1 MPLTIL
7 LFVVSISVLILAHEW
22 GHFMAARRAGMKIE
36 EFGIGFPPRVW
47 GKKRGGVLYSINLLP
62 IGGFVRIFGEDGE
75 HRSESGSFS
84 SKPILSR
91 MLVIA
96 AGVLMNVA
104 VAWAL
109 ISVVFMIGAPTE
121 LTSDELAASARDR
134 SVFISFVAEGSPAQK
149 AGVQAGDELVAVST
163 PNARIE
169 PIEAAEVQQFVGASA
184 GKEIVLTITRGN
196 EQADYKIVPRE
207 NTPEGEGP
215 LGVALAEVGTVS
227 YPPHQAIWRA
237 ANASLSRLTA
247 IAGELWS
254 VVATLLR
261 TGSASESI
269 AGPVGVASLAGT
281 IQQQGA
287 VNYLFFLA
295 IISLNLAVI
304 NAIPFP
310 ALDGGRF
317 LFLIIEKV
325 KGSPVN
331 KRYEAGIHAA
341 GFVVLMLLVVLIT
354 IRDIRNLM

>member
-7 LFVVSISVLILAHEW
+7 LFIASLSVLILAHEW
-22 GHFMAARRAGMKIE
+22 GHFIAARRAGMKIE

-47 GKKRGGVLYSINLLP
+47 GRKRGGVLYSVNLLP
-62 IGGFVRIFGEDGE
+62 IGGFVRILGEDGG
-75 HRSESGSFS
+75 HRGEAGSFS
-84 SKPILSR
+84 SKPIVSR

-104 VAWAL
+104 VAWLL
-109 ISVVFMIGAPTE
+109 ISAIFMIGAPTE
-121 LTSDELAASARDR
+121 LTSDELASSARDR
-134 SVFISFVAEGSPAQK
+134 SVFISFVAEGSPAQAAGIK
-149 AGVQAGDELVAVST
+149 AGDKVIAIST

-169 PIEAAEVQQFVGASA
+169 PIGASEVQQFVGTFA
-184 GKEIVLTITRGN
+184 GKEISIIVERGN
-196 EQADYKIVPRE
+196 ERANYTITPRDNVPQ
-207 NTPEGEGP
+207 GQGP

-227 YPPHQAIWRA
+227 YPPHEAVWRA
-237 ANASLSRLTA
+237 GISAFSRLNA
-247 IAGELWS
+247 IASELWN
-254 VVATLLR
+254 VVSTLVR

-269 AGPVGVASLAGT
+269 AGPVGVASMAGVV
-281 IQQQGA
+281 QQQGV

-317 LFLIIEKV
+317 LFLIIEQL

-331 KRYEAGIHAA
+331 KRYEAAVHAA
-341 GFVVLMLLVVLIT
+341 GFAVLMLLVALIT

>member
-1 MPLTIL
+1 MLVTTL
-7 LFVVSISVLILAHEW
+7 LFIASLSVLILAHEW
-22 GHFMAARRAGMKIE
+22 GHFIAARRAGMKIE

-47 GKKRGGVLYSINLLP
+47 GRRHGGVLYSVNLLP

-75 HRSESGSFS
+75 HRSEKGSFS
-84 SKPILSR
+84 SKPIVSR

-109 ISVVFMIGAPTE
+109 ISAIFMIGAPTE

-134 SVFISFVAEGSPAQK
+134 SVFISFVAEGSPAQSAGIK
-149 AGVQAGDELVAVST
+149 AGDKIIAIST
-163 PNARIE
+163 HEATLE
-169 PIEAAEVQQFVGASA
+169 PIEAWEVQQFVGATA
-184 GKEIVLTITRGN
+184 GKEISISVERGN
-196 EQADYKIVPRE
+196 ERVDYTITPRQ
-207 NTPEGEGP
+207 NTPEGQGP
-215 LGVALAEVGTVS
+215 IGVALAEVGTVS
-227 YPPHQAIWRA
+227 YPPHEALWRA
-237 ANASLSRLTA
+237 GASAFSRLNA
-247 IAGELWS
+247 IAIELWN
-254 VVATLLR
+254 VVSTLVR

-269 AGPVGVASLAGT
+269 AGPVGVASMAGVV
-281 IQQQGA
+281 QQQGV

-317 LFLIIEKV
+317 LFLIIEKI

-331 KRYEAGIHAA
+331 KRYEAVIHAG
-341 GFVVLMLLVVLIT
+341 GFAVLMLLVVLIT

>member
-1 MPLTIL
+1 M
-7 LFVVSISVLILAHEW
+7 
-22 GHFMAARRAGMKIE
+22 
-36 EFGIGFPPRVW
+36 
-47 GKKRGGVLYSINLLP
+47 
-62 IGGFVRIFGEDGE
+62 RIFGEDGG
-75 HRSESGSFS
+75 HRGEAGSFS

-96 AGVLMNVA
+96 AGVLMNVL

-109 ISVVFMIGAPTE
+109 ISTIFMIGAPTE
-121 LTSDELAASARDR
+121 LTSDELVAASRDR
-134 SVFISFVAEGSPAQK
+134 AVYISFVAPESPASVAGLQANDK
-149 AGVQAGDELVAVST
+149 IVSLSQGSATAMPTEASGVQEFVAQRLGTELMIAVERGSQRYEYALV
-163 PNARIE
+163 PR
-169 PIEAAEVQQFVGASA
+169 ASA
-184 GKEIVLTITRGN
+184 
-196 EQADYKIVPRE
+196 
-207 NTPEGEGP
+207 PEGQGAM
-215 LGVALAEVGTVS
+215 GIALAEVGIVS
-227 YPPHQAIWRA
+227 YPPHEAIWRGA
-237 ANASLSRLTA
+237 EASVVRLGA
-247 IAGELWS
+247 IAQELWN
-254 VVATLLR
+254 VVVTLLR

-269 AGPVGVASLAGT
+269 SGPVGVASMAGT

-317 LFLIIEKV
+317 LFLIIEAL

-341 GFVVLMLLVVLIT
+341 GFAFLMLLVVLIT